1 MVVGANT
8 PQSIVEAPLGELRQA
23 RSRQHLW
30 KADGD
35 VREPSEV
42 AAPQVIF
49 QIHRLAP
56 HNAQAALHQLHGTRQ
71 RQQTG
76 FAGAGGLCLARCR
89 ACTWSPAT
97 SAAWVRCCAR
107 SCRSRVQTSA
117 PAQAAASKK
126 TAAKAARGLRV
137 EGGAAEDTTKFLNP
151 LCRPSVG
158 GRAPGAREKHV
169 TTLTCGGH
177 GHVTRGFHTPGQGS
191 GFPPRL
197 EIPVE
202 PVLTEGDV
210 VHERPAHSDAFVHIA

>member
-56 HNAQAALHQLHGTRQ
+56 HNAQAALHQVHGTRQ

-76 FAGAGGLCLARCR
+76 FAGAGGLCSLAGVVELVKTNRILV
-89 ACTWSPAT
+89 ACTGNDLLHPPLEDRPM
-97 SAAWVRCCAR
+97 AAM
-107 SCRSRVQTSA
+107 
-117 PAQAAASKK
+117 
-126 TAAKAARGLRV
+126 
-137 EGGAAEDTTKFLNP
+137 
-151 LCRPSVG
+151 
-158 GRAPGAREKHV
+158 PG
-169 TTLTCGGH
+169 
-177 GHVTRGFHTPGQGS
+177 
-191 GFPPRL
+191 
-197 EIPVE
+197 
-202 PVLTEGDV
+202 
-210 VHERPAHSDAFVHIA
+210 